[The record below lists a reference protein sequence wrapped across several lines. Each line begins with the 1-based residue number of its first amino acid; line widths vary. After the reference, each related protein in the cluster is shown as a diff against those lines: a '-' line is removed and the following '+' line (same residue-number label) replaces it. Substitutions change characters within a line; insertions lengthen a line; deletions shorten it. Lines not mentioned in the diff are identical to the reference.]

1 MRPAISVTKLQR
13 LFSCYEGRLRRFGCL
28 QLCNEHEGAS
38 AIIQF
43 LQRKIATIIVASLV
57 ACNYVMSMRVASN
70 RIIMVS
76 ELPAISVTKHQ
87 RLFSCYKGSDALAL
101 QVWILSITL

>member
-1 MRPAISVTKLQR
+1 MKIIVASLVA
-13 LFSCYEGRLRRFGCL
+13 FNF
-28 QLCNEHEGAS
+28 QLCNEFEGGQQLVLPNFS
-38 AIIQF
+38 DCSVVTKED
-43 LQRKIATIIVASLV
+43 REDLV

-87 RLFSCYKGSDALAL
+87 RLLSCYKGSDALA
-101 QVWILSITL
+101 